1 MMMCELT
8 EMCLHLI
15 SVEVSLRKTDIQIN
29 ALTLINLFNTM
40 LHDIGYSIEY
50 TNTFNPVT

>member
-1 MMMCELT
+1 MCELT

-29 ALTLINLFNTM
+29 ALTLINLFNAM

-50 TNTFNPVT
+50 TFNPVT